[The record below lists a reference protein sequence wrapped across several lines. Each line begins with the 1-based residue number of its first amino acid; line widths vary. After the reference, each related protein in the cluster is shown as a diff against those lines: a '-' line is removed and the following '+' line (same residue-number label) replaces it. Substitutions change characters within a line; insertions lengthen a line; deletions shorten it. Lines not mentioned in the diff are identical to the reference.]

1 MPFVNVA
8 KPVLSIVRVQP
19 VAAPVCPKFAK
30 EKEMS
35 TSGVSSSASSI
46 LLEELLKYKAQTKQ
60 SALDQL
66 GTDLQSGN
74 LSAAQSDFA
83 ALTGDASSTTST
95 ATTSNDPV
103 VQDLVTLSK
112 DLKSGDTAA
121 AEKDYTALKSDL
133 KKAQSSTI
141 DDASTSS
148 NTTEAEQLLKLLQS
162 LATSSSAAATAYT
175 TGKS

>member
-1 MPFVNVA
+1 M
-8 KPVLSIVRVQP
+8 LSIVRIQTVCR
-19 VAAPVCPKFAK
+19 PVCPKFAK

-95 ATTSNDPV
+95 ASNDPV

-133 KKAQSSTI
+133 KKAQPSTI

-148 NTTEAEQLLKLLQS
+148 NTEAEQLLKLLQS
-162 LATSSSAAATAYT
+162 LATSSSAAASAYT